1 MRAILAVTLCLLIA
15 IPVFAAVEKHKVTI
29 RQPYALQDKVLE
41 PGTYKVVIEGDQA
54 KLMKGKREVI
64 ATAKVEKGDRKYSY
78 TGLLSKSGDPTPKL
92 EAILIGGTD
101 LRVVFGGGE
110 QKEVAKKEAK

>member
-15 IPVFAAVEKHKVTI
+15 VPVFAAVEKHKVTI
-29 RQPYALQDKVLE
+29 TQPYALAGKVLQ

-54 KLMKGKREVI
+54 KLMKGKQNVI
-64 ATAKVEKGDRKYSY
+64 ATAKVEKTNRKYSY

-101 LRVVFGGGE
+101 LRVVFGKGQGE
-110 QKEVAKKEAK
+110 QKQAK

>member
-15 IPVFAAVEKHKVTI
+15 VPVFASVEKHKVTI
-29 RQPYALQDKVLE
+29 RQPYALKDKVLE

-54 KLMKGKREVI
+54 KLMKGKQEVI
-64 ATAKVEKGDRKYSY
+64 ATAKVEKADRKYSY
-78 TGLLSKSGDPTPKL
+78 TGLLSKTAEPTPKL

-101 LRVVFGGGE
+101 LRVVFSEGE
-110 QKEVAKKEAK
+110 QEQKQAK